1 MIKLRLEEISKNFD
15 QQEVLNGI
23 NYTFAEGVIYA
34 LLGRNGAGKTTLFNI
49 ISDEIKADTGYVF
62 IEENE
67 ETRKVKPEE
76 VGFLLSEPRVPEF
89 LTGRELIK
97 FYLDVNKVENK
108 KTIDEYFD
116 MVSLDVHDRDKLMK
130 NYSTGMKNKISL
142 LLHLINSSKIFLLD
156 EPLTSFD
163 VIVAEEMKT
172 LLKSLKNDRVI
183 IFSTHIMEL
192 ALDLCDRVVVLNNGY
207 LHEIDKESLDN
218 SQFKQKIIDALQ
230 EY

>member
-1 MIKLRLEEISKNFD
+1 
-15 QQEVLNGI
+15 
-23 NYTFAEGVIYA
+23 
-34 LLGRNGAGKTTLFNI
+34 
-49 ISDEIKADTGYVF
+49 
-62 IEENE
+62 
-67 ETRKVKPEE
+67 
-76 VGFLLSEPRVPEF
+76 
-89 LTGRELIK
+89 
-97 FYLDVNKVENK
+97 
-108 KTIDEYFD
+108 